1 MRTLRLIGTT
11 LLMVV
16 LCLNF
21 TACGDDDDEEEVSTY
36 RRLLSA
42 SYTDEDGE
50 VINIPIEYDTQGR
63 ITKITW
69 NETSRDS
76 YEMNEYTY
84 ESDQIIKTSSYS
96 YDENKV
102 VTTYKLVN
110 GIIVSGSDRYGEYVY
125 SYNAQNQLIKVTDNS
140 RVYNITWEDN
150 NIKTISDYTFTYSNI
165 SYQPLIGGD
174 LYWIDDFFD
183 EVLFSQGFFGMR
195 SKNLIKSMDRD
206 DNYSYNYVVDSQG
219 YVTKAVDSYEG
230 YYQFNW
236 Q

>member
-1 MRTLRLIGTT
+1 MKTLRFIG
-11 LLMVV
+11 MAIVAIIMSV
-16 LCLNF
+16 NF
-21 TACGDDDDEEEVSTY
+21 AACGDDDEENPTY
-36 RRLLSA
+36 KRLLSA

-50 VINIPIEYDTQGR
+50 VVNIPIEYDTQGR

-84 ESDQIIKTSSYS
+84 GSDQIIKTRSYS

-140 RVYNITWEDN
+140 MVYNITWEDN

-195 SKNLIKSMDRD
+195 PKNLIKSMDGD

-219 YVTKAVDSYEG
+219 YVTKAVDSYGG

-236 Q
+236 E

>member
-1 MRTLRLIGTT
+1 MKTLRLIGTT

-50 VINIPIEYDTQGR
+50 VVNIPIEYDAQGR

-69 NETSRDS
+69 DDTYREINEYS
-76 YEMNEYTY
+76 YEN
-84 ESDQIIKTSSYS
+84 DKIIKTRSYS
-96 YDENKV
+96 QDNEKV

-195 SKNLIKSMDRD
+195 TKNLIKSMNGNDE
-206 DNYSYNYVVDSQG
+206 YSYNYVVDSQG
-219 YVTKAVDSYEG
+219 YVTKAVDSYGGG